1 MIIVQN
7 LSKFFQQT
15 AAVKNVSFEVEQ
27 GETLV
32 LLGTSGSGKTTTL
45 RMINRLIE
53 PSSGEVF
60 INGQNALALPA
71 EMLRRSIGYVL
82 QNNGLFPHYTVAENI
97 SIVPKLLGWEKNT
110 IEARVRELLV
120 ELHLDP
126 KDYSNRYPRELSG
139 GQQQRV
145 GLARALAANPP
156 ILLMDEPF
164 GALDPV
170 TRSSI
175 RMEFLRLDE
184 LKRKTIVMV
193 THDIEEAFALGDKIC
208 LMDGGSIKQI
218 GTPAELLF
226 NPEGD
231 FSRDFFGSER
241 AVLEMKSLRI
251 TNIWPY
257 LESAEPDLLKS
268 SGQADKDETLWMV
281 LQRLSAGG
289 PQRLLVRKDNEAKTI
304 SLEIIFRSLKQ
315 LKGILA

>member
-1 MIIVQN
+1 MIVVKN
-7 LSKFFQQT
+7 LSKYFGQT
-15 AAVKNVSFEVEQ
+15 AAVKDISFEVEQ

-60 INGQNALALPA
+60 INGQNALGVPP

-97 SIVPKLLGWEKNT
+97 SIVPKLLGWEKPA
-110 IEARVRELLV
+110 IQARVRELLLKL
-120 ELHLDP
+120 ELDP
-126 KDYSNRYPRELSG
+126 RNYANRYPRELSG

-175 RMEFLRLDE
+175 RKEFIGLDE
-184 LKRKTIVMV
+184 LNRKTIVMV
-193 THDIEEAFALGDKIC
+193 THDIEEAFELGDKIC
-208 LMDGGSIKQI
+208 LMDRGSIKQI
-218 GTPAELLF
+218 GTPSELLF

-231 FSRDFFGSER
+231 FSRNFFGTDR
-241 AVLEMKSLRI
+241 AVLEMKVLKV
-251 TNIWPY
+251 TNIWSF
-257 LESAEPDLLKS
+257 LEDAEPELARL
-268 SGQADKDETLWMV
+268 SGHVDDKETLWTV

-289 PQRLLVRKDNEAKTI
+289 PQTLLVTKDNEVKTI
-304 SLEIIFRSLKQ
+304 TLEIIFRSLKQ